1 MIIANMTWNVERK
14 GGANMSVRL
23 AQILY
28 KLFHITTTVKNGR
41 VKHGIEFF
49 NT

>member
-1 MIIANMTWNVERK
+1 MIIANMTCNVERK

-28 KLFHITTTVKNGR
+28 KLFGITTTVENGQVR
-41 VKHGIEFF
+41 HGIEFWK
-49 NT
+49 

>member
-1 MIIANMTWNVERK
+1 MIIANITWNVERK

-28 KLFHITTTVKNGR
+28 KLFSITTTLDNGKIR
-41 VKHGIEFF
+41 FGIEFWK
-49 NT
+49 